1 MKLNKSPGCDGL
13 TVEFYRIFWLQIKDL
28 LINSLNEGYQ
38 QGQLSHTQKQSI
50 ISLIFKKGDLENWR
64 PISLLNIDYK
74 ILTSCLA
81 NRLQIVLPNII
92 HLDQQ
97 GYIKGRNIAF
107 NIRQIQDI
115 IDHAE
120 KLDLEGAIMFLD
132 FKKAFDTVIRDFML
146 DT

>member
-1 MKLNKSPGCDGL
+1 M
-13 TVEFYRIFWLQIKDL
+13 
-28 LINSLNEGYQ
+28 
-38 QGQLSHTQKQSI
+38 
-50 ISLIFKKGDLENWR
+50 
-64 PISLLNIDYK
+64 
-74 ILTSCLA
+74 A

-132 FKKAFDTVIRDFML
+132 FKQAFDTVNREFML
-146 DT
+146 DTLHTFGFNDNFITWVKVIYNGICARIMNNGWKSERIDLHRGVHYQHCCSLW